1 MKMKKILI
9 TGAGSYVGTSV
20 ERYLNSFQGLYQVDT
35 LDMKKSDWQSCDF
48 SQYEVV
54 FHVAGIAHVSKDK
67 KLDELYFKVNRD
79 LAIETAEKAKNEK
92 VKQFIFMS
100 SGIIYGIDEPVG
112 KKVMIDES
120 TKLKPRNAYG
130 KSKQEADLY
139 IQGLSSDEFHALCL
153 RTPMV
158 YGKNCKGNFQLL
170 KKYANQL
177 FVLPKIT
184 NYRSM
189 IHIEN
194 LASCVKY
201 CIDHNCCGVF
211 YPSNREYVS
220 TNSIISTIRKLNGK
234 KTYYSSVLGFLV
246 KKLSKRIA
254 LIRKIYGDLA
264 YSEKMLT
271 DDYIINDFEVSIKKS
286 I

>member
-1 MKMKKILI
+1 MKKILI

-20 ERYLNSFQGLYQVDT
+20 ERYLNSFKGLYQVDT
-35 LDMKKSDWQSCDF
+35 LDMKKSDWQSSDF
-48 SQYEVV
+48 SQYDVV

-67 KLDELYFKVNRD
+67 KLDDLYFKVNRD
-79 LAIETAEKAKNEK
+79 LAIEAAEKAKNAK
-92 VKQFIFMS
+92 VKQFVFMS

-112 KKVMIDES
+112 KRVVINGS
-120 TKLKPRNAYG
+120 TKPKPQNAYG
-130 KSKQEADLY
+130 KSKLQADLY
-139 IQGLSSDEFHALCL
+139 IQGLNSDEFHTLCL

-170 KKYANQL
+170 KKYANKL
-177 FVLPKIT
+177 FILPKIT

-201 CIDHNCCGVF
+201 CIDHNCSGVF

-220 TNSIISTIRKLNGK
+220 TNSIVSTIRELNGK
-234 KTYYSSVLGFLV
+234 KTYYSRALGFLV
-246 KKLSKRIA
+246 KMLSKRIA

-264 YSEKMLT
+264 YSEKLLT
-271 DDYIINDFEVSIKKS
+271 DEYIINDFVASIEKS
-286 I
+286 V

>member
-1 MKMKKILI
+1 MKKVLI

-20 ERYLNSFQGLYQVDT
+20 ERYLNSFEGLYQVDT
-35 LDMKKSDWQSCDF
+35 LDMKKPDWKGYDF
-48 SQYEVV
+48 SRYDIVY
-54 FHVAGIAHVSKDK
+54 HVAGIAHVSNDK
-67 KLDELYFKVNRD
+67 KLDSLYFQVNRD
-79 LAIETAEKAKNEK
+79 LAIEAAEKAKKEK

-112 KKVMIDES
+112 KQVMITGS
-120 TKLKPRNAYG
+120 TKPKPRNAYG
-130 KSKQEADLY
+130 KSKLQADLY
-139 IQGLSSDEFHALCL
+139 IQSLNCDEFHTLCL

-158 YGKNCKGNFQLL
+158 YGKDCKGNFQLL
-170 KKYANQL
+170 KKHANKL
-177 FVLPKIT
+177 FILPKIT
-184 NYRSM
+184 NCRSM

-201 CIDHNCCGVF
+201 CIDQSCSGVF
-211 YPSNREYVS
+211 YPSNKEYVS

-234 KTYYSSVLGFLV
+234 KTYYSSALGFLIRRM
-246 KKLSKRIA
+246 SKGTG

-264 YSEKMLT
+264 YSEKLLIN
-271 DDYIINDFEVSIKKS
+271 DYIINDFKTSIKKS